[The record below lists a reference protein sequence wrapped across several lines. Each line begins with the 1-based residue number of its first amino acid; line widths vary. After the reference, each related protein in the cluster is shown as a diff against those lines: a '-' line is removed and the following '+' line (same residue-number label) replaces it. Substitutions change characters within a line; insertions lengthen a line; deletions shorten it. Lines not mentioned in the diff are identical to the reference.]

1 MFTIITSGYKE
12 ASVVICYTGK
22 LGKKRDSYEYLEA
35 GQVGGDQKEDAK
47 TSLPTLSPEETPDA
61 QFFWIFRKDRVSF
74 VETSKSICTI
84 MSPLHHTSFNVTAP
98 RLPVP

>member
-47 TSLPTLSPEETPDA
+47 TSLPTLSPEETPDF
-61 QFFWIFRKDRVSF
+61 QKGQGIFCGNFKIYLHDNVSIA
-74 VETSKSICTI
+74 SHLI
-84 MSPLHHTSFNVTAP
+84 
-98 RLPVP
+98 